1 MYVCSYV
8 YMYVGVCIYM
18 YTCITHIHMHI
29 HPYICVGGVLF
40 FYPKVH
46 WEKNL
51 SVLEYQRI
59 GKVKAVTKS
68 RGNCVIWYI
77 SWSQLHFLLKYC

>member
-1 MYVCSYV
+1 MYVCV
-8 YMYVGVCIYM
+8 HMYICMQVCIYM
-18 YTCITHIHMHI
+18 YMCITHIHIHI
-29 HPYICVGGVLF
+29 HTYICVGGLF

-46 WEKNL
+46 WEKTL

-68 RGNCVIWYI
+68 RGSCVIWCI